1 MADAPLVIGGT
12 GGSGTRAVTRIV
24 QRAGWFMGS
33 RLNGSQDSLDVAD
46 FDWRWGPDYL
56 RSGVSEAMREDFE
69 RTLDLHLA
77 QRPGDTPRWGW
88 KHPHSYILLPFLA
101 ERFPD
106 MRFVHVIRDGRDI
119 AFAKNQNQVSHYG
132 EAALGRPG
140 DAADPVRRIEYWAW
154 ANERAGDDSATLLGE
169 RALCVRLEDLCADP
183 EAETSRI
190 LRFLDAED
198 VDPLPVDVIEP
209 PPTLGRGRRVDGK
222 VTEMLEAAAGPTL
235 RRFGYGPPRG
245 IAERV
250 AGFDRWHYAIG
261 LGDVRTPIS
270 DERLVNRHEQR
281 RRYFFDPLVEL
292 CGGSL
297 EGLRI
302 LDLGCNAGFWALCA
316 IEAGCEHVLGLDAR
330 AMHVQQAELVFE
342 ARDVDPERYEFRRAD
357 VFDVDLA
364 GDAPFDLVLCLGL
377 LYHVSDPIG
386 LVRRLGAWSR
396 DLLVIDTSL
405 SSAPSA
411 AMELRRESTEDPRN
425 AIGAELVLRPSRRAV
440 IELARESGFQVLP
453 LEPRFT
459 SYEGAKDYEDG
470 RRQAMLCAKRT
481 PLPA

>member
-12 GGSGTRAVTRIV
+12 GGSGTRAVTQIV

-46 FDWRWGPDYL
+46 FDWRWGLDYL
-56 RSGVSEAMREDFE
+56 RSGTSEEMRDDFE
-69 RTLDLHLA
+69 QTLDLHLA
-77 QRPGDTPRWGW
+77 QRPDTPLWGW

-101 ERFPD
+101 ERFPQ

-119 AFAKNQNQVSHYG
+119 AFSKNHNQVSHYG

-140 DAADPVRRIEYWAW
+140 DGADPVRRIEYWAW
-154 ANERAGDDSATLLGE
+154 ANERAADHSAALFGD
-169 RALCVRLEDLCADP
+169 RALRVRLEDLCADP
-183 EAETSRI
+183 EAETTRI
-190 LRFLDAED
+190 LEFLDAAEL
-198 VDPLPVDVIEP
+198 DPLPVDIVEP
-209 PPTLGRGRRVDGK
+209 PPTLGCGRRVDGK
-222 VTEMLEAAAGPTL
+222 VAEMLETAAGPTL
-235 RRFGYGPPRG
+235 RRFGYGSKPG
-245 IAERV
+245 IGERV
-250 AGFDRWHYAIG
+250 ASFDRWHYAIN
-261 LGDVRTPIS
+261 LGDVRTPIF

-281 RRYFFDPLVEL
+281 RRYFVNPLVEL

-297 EGLRI
+297 EGLRV
-302 LDLGCNAGFWALCA
+302 LDLGCNAGFWSLSA

-330 AMHVQQAELVFE
+330 ETHVEQAKLVFE

-357 VFDVDLA
+357 VFDADLA
-364 GDAPFDLVLCLGL
+364 GEAPFDVVLCLGL

-396 DLLVIDTSL
+396 DMLVIDTSL
-405 SSAPSA
+405 SLATGA

-425 AIGAELVLRPSRRAV
+425 AIGAELVLRPTRDAV
-440 IELARESGFQVLP
+440 IELARESGFQVRP

-459 SYEGAKDYEDG
+459 SYEGAKDYAEG
-470 RRQAMLCAKRT
+470 RRAAMLCAKRT